1 MHRHLRFGALLCAAA
16 LAGCGADAVREI
28 TGPVPGSQIKFFN
41 FGVNSPGVN
50 FYAGTQKMTAIG
62 SATGTES
69 TIGTAYGSAGAGG
82 VYTAIAPGQYALSGR
97 IAAATDKD
105 LVIST
110 VNMTLVDGKKY
121 SFYQS
126 GFYNST
132 TKTVDAFVV
141 EDPLPATTDYSVATV
156 RFVNA
161 ISNANPM
168 ALYAVDTTRTDANK
182 GVEVA
187 LGGPVAYKSAGAF
200 VTLPPGTYNLT
211 TRYVGASANVIARGG
226 VGFAAGAVYTISARG
241 DITITSTT
249 ATNRPQ
255 IDNTVN
261 R

>member
-1 MHRHLRFGALLCAAA
+1 MHRHIRLSVLLSAAA

-28 TGPVPGSQIKFFN
+28 TGPVPGAQIKFFN

-50 FYAGTQKMTAIG
+50 FYAGAQKMTAIG
-62 SATGTES
+62 SATGTEA

-82 VYTAIAPGQYALSGR
+82 VYTAIAPGQYALSGK

-105 LVIST
+105 LAIST
-110 VNMTLVDGKKY
+110 VSMALVDGKKY

-126 GFYNST
+126 GFYNTT

-141 EDPLPATTDYSVATV
+141 EDPLPAQVDYSVATV

-161 ISNANPM
+161 ISNANSM

-187 LGGPVAYKSAGAF
+187 LGGAVVYKSAGAF
-200 VTLPPGTYNLT
+200 VTLPPGTYNLS
-211 TRYVGASANVIARGG
+211 TRYVGASTNAIVRGS
-226 VGFAAGAVYTISARG
+226 VGFSAGAVYTITARG
-241 DITITSTT
+241 DITVTSTT
-249 ATNRPQ
+249 ASSRPQ
-255 IDNTVN
+255 LDNTAN